1 MSEYLETTIDKFI
14 FRVATDR
21 LYSVHGIWI
30 LPLEPRKDGLVRVG
44 LTDYLQQLSGDV
56 AFVHPKPPGTKLATK
71 DIFAEME
78 TIKSTLDLISPIAG
92 EFIDVNAALETTPE
106 IINQDPYGK
115 GWVAAIKAENWEQ
128 DSAKLLNPDAYLS
141 LMQKQAE
148 EELNAS

>member
-1 MSEYLETTIDKFI
+1 MSEYLETTVDKFI

-56 AFVHPKPPGTKLATK
+56 AFVHPKLPGTKLATK

-78 TIKSTLDLISPIAG
+78 TIKSILDLILPFAG
-92 EFIDVNAALETTPE
+92 EVMEVNSALKTTPE

-115 GWVAAIKAENWEQ
+115 GWVAVIKAENWEM
-128 DSAKLLNPDAYLS
+128 SRSKLLEPEQYFS